1 DDILKEQNPI
11 GSFLNLIKVLKNRGA
26 QLKFIEQTGDEP
38 AEELPLSQVLNY
50 VERGLDIT
58 RRIEREGGQN

>member
-1 DDILKEQNPI
+1 MN
-11 GSFLNLIKVLKNRGA
+11 
-26 QLKFIEQTGDEP
+26 P